1 MTRSTRP
8 ARVARPR
15 RAATALAGLAA
26 VALLAACSGGTAAG
40 DGDASSSSQDAS
52 DAGPSESSASPS
64 PTTEP
69 ADDVT
74 GDLTVFAAASLQ
86 GVFEELAT
94 TFEEQHPGVTVTLN
108 FAASSALAEQVNA
121 GAPVD
126 VLATASAS
134 TMEQAAAEVTDPVT
148 FASNTLVI
156 VTPSDNPGAVTGLA
170 DFADPEL
177 TLAVCA
183 VEVPCGAAAEKVFT
197 AAGITPAVDTF
208 AENVTATLNLAVSGE
223 VDASL
228 VYATDAQGAGDT
240 VTTITFPESSEA
252 VNDNLVAAAA
262 QAPNPAAA
270 QAWIDLV
277 LSDEGAAVLTAAGFD
292 LP

>member
-1 MTRSTRP
+1 MRT
-8 ARVARPR
+8 ARAWTAS
-15 RAATALAGLAA
+15 AATIAAL
-26 VALLAACSGGTAAG
+26 ALLASCSGASESDQPSLQPSSEGP
-40 DGDASSSSQDAS
+40 ASS
-52 DAGPSESSASPS
+52 
-64 PTTEP
+64 T
-69 ADDVT
+69 ADEVM

-156 VTPSDNPGAVTGLA
+156 VTPSDNPGAVSGLA
-170 DFADPEL
+170 DFADPDL

-197 AAGITPAVDTF
+197 AAAITPAADTF

-240 VTTITFPESSEA
+240 VTTITFPESAEA
-252 VNDNLVAAAA
+252 VNDNLIAAAAAAPNAAAA
-262 QAPNPAAA
+262 QA
-270 QAWIDLV
+270 WLDLV